1 MTAYVVVTD
10 KAPQHLIDQAYAA
23 ADFVFEK
30 FGVTK
35 ITVFED
41 HVAYHDMVKPDVWD
55 KQMDMYTRRD
65 GKDVL
70 RTEADVP
77 VSCDQV
83 PKANVPKKRKK

>member
-41 HVAYHDMVKPDVWD
+41 HVAYHDMVKPDFWD
-55 KQMDMYTRRD
+55 KQMDLYTRHN
-65 GKDVL
+65 GEDVL
-70 RTEADVP
+70 RTEVNKEITWDQIPKVN
-77 VSCDQV
+77 VS
-83 PKANVPKKRKK
+83 KKKKG